1 MAAGGQLKC
10 LAARCGIVRG
20 FMNPLLEQALADV
33 DPLTAERGF
42 QQPSSATLAE
52 AERLLALVHPRWRA
66 PTVEVL
72 SDGAVVL
79 DWDAGAHGWLQLTV
93 QGDGRLV
100 HSAVI
105 EGDDYAQSEPFF
117 DQLPDWAD
125 ALLKKLLS
133 REH

>member
-1 MAAGGQLKC
+1 
-10 LAARCGIVRG
+10 
-20 FMNPLLEQALADV
+20 MNPLLEQALADV

-42 QQPSSATLAE
+42 VRPTSATVSE
-52 AERLLALVHPRWRA
+52 AERLLALVHPRWRT

-72 SDGAVVL
+72 SDGAVTL

-105 EGDDYAQSEPFF
+105 DGDDYAQSEPFF
-117 DQLPDWAD
+117 EHLPDWAD

>member
-1 MAAGGQLKC
+1 MH
-10 LAARCGIVRG
+10 
-20 FMNPLLEQALADV
+20 PLLAQALADI

-42 QQPSSATLAE
+42 TRPSDATLAE

-66 PTVEVL
+66 PTVELL
-72 SDGAVVL
+72 SDGAVTL

-93 QGDGRLV
+93 RGDGRLV

-105 EGDDYAQSEPFF
+105 EGDDYEQDEPFH
-117 DQLPDWAD
+117 DHLPDWAD
-125 ALLKKLLS
+125 ALLKKLLG

>member
-1 MAAGGQLKC
+1 MHAL
-10 LAARCGIVRG
+10 LA
-20 FMNPLLEQALADV
+20 QALADV
-33 DPLTAERGF
+33 GPLTAERGF
-42 QQPSSATLAE
+42 TPPASATLAE

-66 PTVEVL
+66 PAVEVL

-93 QGDGRLV
+93 RGDGRLE

-105 EGDDYAQSEPFF
+105 DGDDYTQSEPFF

-125 ALLKKLLS
+125 ALLAKLLS

>member
-1 MAAGGQLKC
+1 MHDL
-10 LAARCGIVRG
+10 LA
-20 FMNPLLEQALADV
+20 QALADV

-42 QQPSSATLAE
+42 TPPGSATLAE

-66 PTVEVL
+66 PAVEVL

-79 DWDAGAHGWLQLTV
+79 DWDAGAHGWLQLTLR
-93 QGDGRLV
+93 GDGRLE

-105 EGDDYAQSEPFF
+105 DGDDYAQSEPFF

-125 ALLKKLLS
+125 ALLRKLLS